1 MKMGHWGV
9 PSNAR
14 NQTPELWS
22 TYSGGRVA
30 PNVAII
36 AGGLH
41 CNQQF
46 VG

>member
-1 MKMGHWGV
+1 MHETRHQNFGRHI
-9 PSNAR
+9 
-14 NQTPELWS
+14 L
-22 TYSGGRVA
+22 GGRVA